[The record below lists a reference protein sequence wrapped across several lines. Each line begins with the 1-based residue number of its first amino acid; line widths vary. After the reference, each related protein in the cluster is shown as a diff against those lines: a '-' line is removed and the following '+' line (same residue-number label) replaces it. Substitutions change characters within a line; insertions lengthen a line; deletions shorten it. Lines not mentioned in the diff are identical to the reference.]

1 MKLKKFLYVV
11 LIILAVI
18 AAIAGAVYV
27 IDSLLKKKELIK
39 KEYLPCEITA
49 VEAEQFTRR

>member
-49 VEAEQFTRR
+49 VDAE

>member
-11 LIILAVI
+11 LIILAAT
-18 AAIAGAVYV
+18 AAIAGADYV
-27 IDSLLKKKELIK
+27 IDRLLNKKKLLK

-49 VEAEQFTRR
+49 VEAE

>member
-1 MKLKKFLYVV
+1 MKLKKVLYVI
-11 LIILAVI
+11 LIVLAVV

-39 KEYLPCEITA
+39 KDYLPCEIT
-49 VEAEQFTRR
+49 VGEEQ